1 MALNINKKDG
11 RTSRQSHVPII
22 VTGLAAALILIFL
35 LTPLHRYP
43 LSLAVMKVSNR
54 INYHKSLEKD
64 AGLKLDIPGGSATP
78 GRDWYPFVMNY
89 TADPLFD
96 SYTGHAGGR
105 LSIYYNF
112 GAFDAIKGCSDI
124 YDPASPYYSS
134 FYGAYVVRT
143 HDHSPYGFFP
153 CPAVP
158 SEGHP
163 DTPDSEERPSGKA
176 GADET
181 GVDVADADVAG
192 ADETGADET
201 GTDEAGA
208 DETGTDV
215 TGTDVTVVDVAG
227 VDDAGADKTF
237 SDGLTADYDSI
248 AGMTRLDYSYLVLSD
263 LGLSPSE
270 QTFSWN
276 ITATGIE
283 DGFAGSDGWLRLDA
297 DMTVN
302 GMYHKALSPHP
313 LSYLQYGVPTA
324 KDEDDFEL
332 VSMHGIIC
340 GKYFEDQDLSVF
352 FYVMSP
358 DLGVCRSCMDD
369 ILRKSE
375 LSFS

>member
-64 AGLKLDIPGGSATP
+64 AGLKLDMPGGSATP

-96 SYTGHAGGR
+96 YYTGHAGGR

-163 DTPDSEERPSGKA
+163 DTPDSEGRPSGK
-176 GADET
+176 
-181 GVDVADADVAG
+181 
-192 ADETGADET
+192 
-201 GTDEAGA
+201 
-208 DETGTDV
+208 
-215 TGTDVTVVDVAG
+215 AG
-227 VDDAGADKTF
+227 VDDAGADETF

>member
-1 MALNINKKDG
+1 MALNIKRKDG

-143 HDHSPYGFFP
+143 RDHSPYGFFP

-163 DTPDSEERPSGKA
+163 DTPDSEGRPSGKA
-176 GADET
+176 GADEA
-181 GVDVADADVAG
+181 GVDVADAD
-192 ADETGADET
+192 E
-201 GTDEAGA
+201 
-208 DETGTDV
+208 

-227 VDDAGADKTF
+227 VDDAGADETF

>member
-64 AGLKLDIPGGSATP
+64 AGLKLDMPGGSATP

-143 HDHSPYGFFP
+143 RDHSPYGFFP

-163 DTPDSEERPSGKA
+163 DTPDSEGRPSGKA
-176 GADET
+176 GADE
-181 GVDVADADVAG
+181 
-192 ADETGADET
+192 
-201 GTDEAGA
+201 
-208 DETGTDV
+208 
-215 TGTDVTVVDVAG
+215 AG
-227 VDDAGADKTF
+227 VDETF
-237 SDGLTADYDSI
+237 SGGLTADYDSI
-248 AGMTRLDYSYLVLSD
+248 ARITRLDYSYLVLSD

-276 ITATGIE
+276 ITATRIE

-324 KDEDDFEL
+324 KDEDDFEP